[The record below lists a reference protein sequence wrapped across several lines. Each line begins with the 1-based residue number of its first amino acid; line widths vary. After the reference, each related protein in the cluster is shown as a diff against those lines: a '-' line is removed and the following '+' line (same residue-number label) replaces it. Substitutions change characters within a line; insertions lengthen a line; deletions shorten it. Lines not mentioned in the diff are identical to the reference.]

1 MAARGQVSTFNLS
14 SYFIVSVLQSSYSQV
29 CNFAVAI
36 RAKLQSKFNV
46 TSSLTGKGVAFTTCI
61 MVTSKTTIGVTLSV
75 VFSVIVESSGFA
87 VKSKLHNYVG
97 FCNRPRSNVL
107 RGTPLTLSNFT

>member
-46 TSSLTGKGVAFTTCI
+46 TSSLTGKGVAFTI
-61 MVTSKTTIGVTLSV
+61 MVTSKTTIGVTFSV

-97 FCNRPRSNVL
+97 FCNRPTSNVL

>member
-46 TSSLTGKGVAFTTCI
+46 TSSLTGKGVSFII

-87 VKSKLHNYVG
+87 VKSKLHNYAG